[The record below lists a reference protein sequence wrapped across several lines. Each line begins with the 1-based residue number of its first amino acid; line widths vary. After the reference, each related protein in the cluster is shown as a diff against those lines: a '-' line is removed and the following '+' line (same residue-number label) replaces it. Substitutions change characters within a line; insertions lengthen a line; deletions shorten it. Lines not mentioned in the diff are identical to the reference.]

1 MADIEVI
8 YDPVKELAAIVNLD
22 DRCGWGPAFVGPNAG
37 AVLQLWVDSMP
48 FDVTILDVFQAG
60 RAFLGWL
67 NNMAAAPPEPAPTPP
82 VSPVESPDRP
92 FLDGAPLAEA
102 VASASGAEPPEPQPA
117 DTDMEADPSAPA
129 TVITCPLCAGAKTV
143 TNDETGEI
151 GTCGMCGATG
161 VVRMQ
166 VPS

>member
-22 DRCGWGPAFVGPNAG
+22 DRCGWGPAFIGPNAG
-37 AVLQLWVDSMP
+37 NVLQLFVDSMP
-48 FDVTILDVFQAG
+48 FDVTAVHGTTAG
-60 RAFLGWL
+60 VIFLEWL
-67 NNMAAAPPEPAPTPP
+67 ENMAATAPESAATPS
-82 VSPVESPDRP
+82 VGPVESPDRP

-117 DTDMEADPSAPA
+117 DTDMEADSSAPP